1 MIYMVVRWDGEA
13 YRTLHYSHN
22 LDDALRM
29 HQYWLCIFPD
39 CKLMVDVRV
48 LEIYDNTMKIKEY
61 RKRLNAQ
68 NKTT

>member
-1 MIYMVVRWDGEA
+1 MIYMVVNWDGEV
-13 YRTLHYSHN
+13 YRTLHYTHN

-29 HQYWLCIFPD
+29 HQYWLDKFPT

-48 LEIYDNTMKIKEY
+48 LEIYDSMMKIKEH

-68 NKTT
+68 NTTT